1 MNGNLIETKK
11 SKITFEESDYYD
23 NYHDPMISNP
33 MRFDSMGQSSP
44 SSSFSNQDNS
54 QFDGSKMRGQNEDNS
69 NPITARFV
77 VAKRGMN
84 VILECH
90 DRDVTSVPTG
100 GRNNG
105 NNSPNE
111 DSNTDEISEPQNYVW
126 RKEGGKHISFP
137 LKITL
142 IKTVVL
148 FDQ

>member
-11 SKITFEESDYYD
+11 SKITFEETDYYD

-33 MRFDSMGQSSP
+33 MRFDSMGPP
-44 SSSFSNQDNS
+44 SSSVLNTDSS
-54 QFDGSKMRGQNEDNS
+54 QLDGSKIRAQNEDSS

-90 DRDVTSVPTG
+90 DRDVTSLPTG

-111 DSNTDEISEPQNYVW
+111 DSNTDKISEPQNYVW
-126 RKEGGKHISFP
+126 RKEGGKQILFP
-137 LKITL
+137 RKVTL
-142 IKTVVL
+142 FIK
-148 FDQ
+148 